1 MQVMEPEVEGMGR
14 VKSGD
19 VVVDM
24 VMVVVQWERVVAC
37 YSVVTVY
44 VCDMKRGW

>member
-1 MQVMEPEVEGMGR
+1 MEPEVEGMGR

-19 VVVDM
+19 VVDM
-24 VMVVVQWERVVAC
+24 LMVVVQWERVVAC
-37 YSVVTVY
+37 YSLVIAY